1 MKGAILGDIIGSTRE
16 WRRIKTEQFVLFPQ
30 GSRYTD
36 DSVMT
41 IATADAILNGK
52 SFTQSYYKWGNSYPK
67 AGYGGMFRKWLMSDN
82 PKPYNSFGNGSAMRV
97 SPIGWLFNNIDDVKS
112 NAYQSA
118 ICTHNHKEGV
128 KGAESIA
135 IAIFMAR
142 NKFAIEDIKKYIQDN
157 YKYNLERKIED
168 IRPTYKF
175 DSSCQGS
182 VPESIICFLES
193 NSYEETV
200 RKAISLGGDS
210 DTLACIAGSIAE
222 AYYGIPYNINK
233 NIYRYL
239 PGTMI
244 KIVQQ
249 FENKTRKEI

>member
-16 WRRIKTEQFVLFPQ
+16 WKRIKTEQFELFPK
-30 GSRYTD
+30 GSKITD
-36 DSVMT
+36 DTVMT
-41 IATADAILNGK
+41 IATADALLNGK
-52 SFTQSYYKWGNSYPK
+52 SFTQSYHEWGNNYPN
-67 AGYGGMFRKWLMSDN
+67 AGYGGMFRKWLKSDN

-97 SPIGWLFNNIDDVKS
+97 SPIGWFSNNIDDVEI

-118 ICTHNHKEGV
+118 CCTHNHPEGI
-128 KGAESIA
+128 KGARSIA
-135 IAIFMAR
+135 VAIFMAR
-142 NKFAIEDIKKYIQDN
+142 EKYDKKEIKKYIQKN
-157 YKYNLERKIED
+157 YDYDLERKTED
-168 IRPTYKF
+168 IRPNYKF
-175 DSSCQGS
+175 DSTCQGS
-182 VPESIICFLES
+182 VPEAIICFLEG

-222 AYYGIPYNINK
+222 AYYGIPYIINNNLYK
-233 NIYRYL
+233 YL

-249 FENKTRKEI
+249 FEKKIA